1 MRFEKLIKKAK
12 LFRMFSMLSFLFLL
26 NAYGIGEEFTHFEK
40 GIMAL
45 NQGKY
50 STAIEEFLLALTDN
64 PNDKKAQFNLAIAY
78 EKKGDYNKSYYAW
91 KRYLELDSSSLWAQ
105 KAKEHM
111 ESIAVT
117 KKVSLEGLNIKDIK
131 IGDVFP
137 SIYKF
142 YSTNPVGYVE
152 IENSGVETINNLRV
166 SLSVKKYM
174 DYPTESKSIDIY
186 PGEKRKIDL
195 FAVFNNQIL
204 EVTED
209 TPFIAQITFSFNEGG
224 ENREKSQTTQFILH
238 NRNAMTWEDQE
249 KIASFVTAKDPAIR
263 FFARAVLQMFK
274 GEEVSYIHNNLLT
287 AMQVFDAI
295 GAYGVRYV
303 EDPVTPYAKISETKD
318 VIDYI
323 QYPIDTLRV
332 KSGDCDDDVVL
343 YTTLLESIGIQT
355 ALVDFPGHVVA
366 MFNTGV
372 TVEKAHL
379 VNPNRNQLIIYE
391 NNIWVPVEVT
401 MFGKTFAEAWYSAAN
416 RFNTTPEEK
425 RKIIK
430 ISRAWDKYPPVT
442 LLSSDWEP
450 TIPDKKKISELL
462 DLEIK
467 TQYNARKKYIE
478 EKYNEYFKISP
489 VDYRGYNV
497 LGIIYGEHM
506 LYRDAIEYFEKAI
519 KLKPDYLDAHINLGY
534 AYYKN
539 KQFDESLSQLLEA
552 IKYEPDNANLN
563 YNIGIIY
570 AEKRNFDVAI
580 KYLKI
585 ASVLDE
591 NYRKSYEY
599 LASAVGGGRA
609 GSVSSLEM
617 DIKWRD

>member
-1 MRFEKLIKKAK
+1 
-12 LFRMFSMLSFLFLL
+12 
-26 NAYGIGEEFTHFEK
+26 
-40 GIMAL
+40 
-45 NQGKY
+45 
-50 STAIEEFLLALTDN
+50 
-64 PNDKKAQFNLAIAY
+64 
-78 EKKGDYNKSYYAW
+78 
-91 KRYLELDSSSLWAQ
+91 
-105 KAKEHM
+105 
-111 ESIAVT
+111 
-117 KKVSLEGLNIKDIK
+117 
-131 IGDVFP
+131 
-137 SIYKF
+137 
-142 YSTNPVGYVE
+142 
-152 IENSGVETINNLRV
+152 
-166 SLSVKKYM
+166 
-174 DYPTESKSIDIY
+174 
-186 PGEKRKIDL
+186 L